1 VNDLEQTLR
10 ALAAEIEWPEMPD
23 LAGRLELEPSGRRRR
38 RRLVLVA
45 IAAALLAIAIAFAV
59 PPARSSILRFL
70 HLGGVTV
77 ERVSVLPPAEER
89 PLAADLGGPVSAARA
104 RAILGGPFRVPPVA
118 GAPTLHERDGTV
130 SALLADRGPVLLTET
145 AFTGLMKKLSA
156 TSEVESVQVAPG
168 IAGLWIAGPAHVF
181 YGPDLPPRL
190 AANVLLWEQGGVT
203 YRLEGRSLTKERALE
218 LARAIAEPS

>member
-1 VNDLEQTLR
+1 MNGLEQSLR
-10 ALAAEIEWPEMPD
+10 ALAAELEWPETPD
-23 LAGRLELEPSGRRRR
+23 LAGRLELASPRRRP

-45 IAAALLAIAIAFAV
+45 VAAALLAIAIAFAV

-77 ERVSVLPPAEER
+77 ERVSVLPPAQER
-89 PLAADLGGPVSAARA
+89 PLAADLGSPVSAARA
-104 RAILGGPFRVPPVA
+104 RAILGRPFRLPPA
-118 GAPTLHERDGTV
+118 ESAPTLYERDGTV
-130 SALLADRGPVLLTET
+130 SALLADRGPILLTET

-156 TSEVESVQVAPG
+156 TSEVEPVQVEPG
-168 IAGLWIAGPAHVF
+168 VDGLWIAGPAHVF

-190 AANVLLWEQGGVT
+190 AANVLLWERGGVT

-218 LARAIAEPS
+218 LARRIDA

>member
-1 VNDLEQTLR
+1 MNGLEQSLR
-10 ALAAEIEWPEMPD
+10 ALAAQVEWPATPD
-23 LAGRLELEPSGRRRR
+23 VAGRLELVPPRGRRR

-59 PPARSSILRFL
+59 APARSSILRFL

-77 ERVSVLPPAEER
+77 ERVSVLPPAEQR
-89 PLAADLGGPVSAARA
+89 PLAADLGSPVGAARA
-104 RAILGGPFRVPPVA
+104 RAILGGPLRLPPVA
-118 GAPTLHERDGTV
+118 GAPALYERDGTV
-130 SALLADRGPVLLTET
+130 SALLADPEPLLLTET

-156 TSEVESVQVAPG
+156 TSEVESVEVEPG
-168 IAGLWIAGPAHVF
+168 VEGLWIAGPAHVF
-181 YGPDLPPRL
+181 FGPDLPPRL

-218 LARAIAEPS
+218 LARAVAEPS